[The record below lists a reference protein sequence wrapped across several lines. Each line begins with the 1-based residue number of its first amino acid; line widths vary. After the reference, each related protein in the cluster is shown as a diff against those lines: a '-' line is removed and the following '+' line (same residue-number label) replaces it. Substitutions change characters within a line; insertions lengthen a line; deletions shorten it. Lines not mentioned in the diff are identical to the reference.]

1 MSRYEKKPDGS
12 GYCFS
17 YCFINSSTRSSARIM
32 SAFAL
37 LPLISPRFKASKDA
51 IISLYC
57 LFASSSNLSHFILSP
72 LYFNI
77 IRSKKSEKQPPGIE
91 PGAMLQGCY
100 IAFLYP
106 FSLAYFSRFSNVSK
120 TFTVNPTAFVIL
132 SIEYPPKSHK
142 QA

>member
-1 MSRYEKKPDGS
+1 MPISSNCQCTKRSQGNP

-17 YCFINSSTRSSARIM
+17 YSFINSSTRSNARMM

-77 IRSKKSEKQPPGIE
+77 ISSKKSENNRPESNRAQCSKVAILVFYIHFRWRIFPG
-91 PGAMLQGCY
+91 
-100 IAFLYP
+100 F
-106 FSLAYFSRFSNVSK
+106 
-120 TFTVNPTAFVIL
+120 PTCQKL
-132 SIEYPPKSHK
+132 LP
-142 QA
+142 

>member
-1 MSRYEKKPDGS
+1 MSRYEKKPDES

-17 YCFINSSTRSSARIM
+17 YSFINSSTRSNARMM

-72 LYFNI
+72 LYSNI
-77 IRSKKSEKQPPGIE
+77 IRPKKSENNRPESNRAQCSKVAICG
-91 PGAMLQGCY
+91 Y
-100 IAFLYP
+100 ILFFRCIIRKIQRLFRA
-106 FSLAYFSRFSNVSK
+106 FSNIRR
-120 TFTVNPTAFVIL
+120 T
-132 SIEYPPKSHK
+132 PPCCH
-142 QA
+142 